1 ILMNSFKNGDDF
13 FEKENNPEHIDNKI
27 VTKGKNAL
35 DLLHENMVKEKE
47 KDLNLK
53 ISDIYGVDYDEAI
66 EIHINYHTLRI
77 KKMIEKSESL
87 SGMKSFIDS
96 NLDLK
101 NLSAQVAFG
110 QMTENTCMDI
120 LIGLMKNQKEAKIR
134 DRYINFYS

>member
-1 ILMNSFKNGDDF
+1 MNSFENVDD
-13 FEKENNPEHIDNKI
+13 HIDKEKNIEHTDSEI
-27 VTKGKNAL
+27 VTKGKNAV
-35 DLLHENMVKEKE
+35 DLLHENIVKEKE

-66 EIHINYHTLRI
+66 EIHINYHSLRI

-87 SGMKSFIDS
+87 SDMKSFINS
-96 NLDLK
+96 NFDLK

-120 LIGLMKNQKEAKIR
+120 LIGLMKNQKEAKIK